1 MANVLGSFLQQA
13 AGELVQSFTKE
24 FNKPELVEEITAKRP
39 LSGLKYPL
47 DNEYPAYIQ
56 YKTREVVPPAN
67 AAAQTVVNHFQS
79 NVDEFLKPATDTS
92 SAAGGTAASGK
103 SGDTVY
109 GDQPQIGP
117 SAQEFANRGG
127 TKGLL
132 GFKTMYTKP
141 ANDIKLYLPQSLQVA
156 DAIGYDNGN
165 LDIAGA
171 GALNA
176 MNNGSGILSALA
188 QGMGDVGSSLGS
200 IFGFGRNAALSN
212 QGEGARV
219 AAARAASLVQGATPQ
234 GVQNAI
240 AIGLQVKVNPNT
252 RSVFTGVN
260 VRNFQFTYDFYP
272 TSKTEMEEVK
282 KIIYIFRKEMYP
294 RSIPEDAYAA
304 GFPLGFKFPNLFEI
318 RFMYGNNKIQMPQP
332 LLCYLRSA
340 NTTYNPNSMSF
351 FEDGNPTHIQLSLAF
366 QEFRALSQQDIE
378 KGH

>member
-79 NVDEFLKPATDTS
+79 NVDEFLKPVTDTS
-92 SAAGGTAASGK
+92 SPAGIAAASGN

-109 GDQPQIGP
+109 GDNPQIGP

-340 NTTYNPNSMSF
+340 NTTYNANSMSF